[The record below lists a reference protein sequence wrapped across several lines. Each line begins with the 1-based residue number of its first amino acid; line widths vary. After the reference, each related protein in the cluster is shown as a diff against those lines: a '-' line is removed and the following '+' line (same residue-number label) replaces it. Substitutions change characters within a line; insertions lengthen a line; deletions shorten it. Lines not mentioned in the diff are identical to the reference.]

1 MAPILL
7 SKKER
12 KKENISKA
20 TGKRCILSAQFSIFA
35 RTDEIFLWGKIF
47 LHIWRAETVLGGK
60 VKFSNGC
67 SGRSVS
73 DGVCLFELS
82 SVGKKSFVIKS
93 LSGEEKEL
101 IDRHLN
107 TAGVAKS
114 LINCHLRRHLKMH
127 SGEKSLACSFCC
139 CSDDTKTQPYQSKY
153 ERNLAKKWG

>member
-7 SKKER
+7 S

-20 TGKRCILSAQFSIFA
+20 TGKRCILSAQFSIFG
-35 RTDEIFLWGKIF
+35 RTDEIFCEEKHFSISGRKGQVLKW
-47 LHIWRAETVLGGK
+47 LH
-60 VKFSNGC
+60 

-107 TAGVAKS
+107 TAVVAKS
-114 LINCHLRRHLKMH
+114 LIQISSIASLK
-127 SGEKSLACSFCC
+127 SKFYPLS
-139 CSDDTKTQPYQSKY
+139 QSPATSAHFS
-153 ERNLAKKWG
+153 RPAH